1 MLSLESSCSTA
12 DTEAIRP
19 IPKVR
24 IGSSFEIEERK
35 AMNKAKKSLSQAI
48 QERRATP
55 SFDGAPIPAE
65 DLRQILDAG
74 LHAPSGY
81 NMQPWRFVVVQSP
94 EQKRKLRAASYNQGK
109 VEEASAVIVAC
120 GDADGWRKDLDLML
134 DLGRK
139 GGMPESYA
147 AQAQTSVPNYL
158 SSFNTAQMQGWLNK
172 MVMLAFTHMML
183 MAEVMGYDTAPME
196 GFEQEKVHEVLRLPL
211 SYWVVAL
218 LAIGH
223 AKGSDKFYGGRFE
236 MSHTVFGEEYGK
248 PLK

>member
-1 MLSLESSCSTA
+1 MA
-12 DTEAIRP
+12 RP
-19 IPKVR
+19 I
-24 IGSSFEIEERK
+24 
-35 AMNKAKKSLSQAI
+35 KSLAQAI
-48 QERRATP
+48 HDRRATP
-55 SFDGAPIPAE
+55 SFDGAPIPPA
-65 DLRQILDAG
+65 DLRQILEAG

-81 NMQPWRFVVVQSP
+81 NLQPWRFIVVQQP
-94 EQKRKLRAASYNQGK
+94 EQRKRLRAASYNQAK

-120 GDADGWRKDLDLML
+120 GDRDGWRKDLDEML
-134 DLGRK
+134 RMGRA

-147 AQAQTSVPNYL
+147 AQAAESVPGYM
-158 SSFNTAQMQGWLNK
+158 SSFSDGQMQGWLNK
-172 MVMLAFTHMML
+172 HVMLAFTSMML

-196 GFEQEKVHEVLRLPL
+196 GFEQQKVCETLRLPM

-223 AKGSDKFYGGRFE
+223 LKGPEKFDGGRFE